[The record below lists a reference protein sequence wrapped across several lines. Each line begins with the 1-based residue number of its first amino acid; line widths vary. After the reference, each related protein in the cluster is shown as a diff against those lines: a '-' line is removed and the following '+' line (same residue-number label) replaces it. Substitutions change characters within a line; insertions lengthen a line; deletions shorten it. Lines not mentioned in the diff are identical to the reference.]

1 MSREE
6 GEGIVENWRR
16 LKQMRSES
24 CIFPTREY
32 NNIKRIIIFAFNKER
47 WPMQDELILFRKM
60 QEGDWCA
67 FNSFFESY
75 SERLYLYAL
84 GFVGNRAEAEDI
96 VQDTFIYLWVNRA
109 KITHSGSLYAYL
121 SRSVKNSCIDRKL
134 HAEVEQRYLREMMA
148 SGEESSEDSENLEEL
163 YKRLQVVMDS
173 LPPKCKE
180 IFILG
185 CVEGL
190 SYKDVAEQ
198 LGVSVNTVKTQV
210 KVAYKKIKSEFGDHN
225 KNFML
230 ILCNSFFKKEVG
242 K

>member
-1 MSREE
+1 
-6 GEGIVENWRR
+6 
-16 LKQMRSES
+16 
-24 CIFPTREY
+24 
-32 NNIKRIIIFAFNKER
+32 
-47 WPMQDELILFRKM
+47 M
-60 QEGDWCA
+60 QETKLKLL
-67 FNSFFESY
+67 
-75 SERLYLYAL
+75 ERIVDRRQDSLYRFAYFRTGSQAD
-84 GFVGNRAEAEDI
+84 AEDI

-163 YKRLQVVMDS
+163 YRRLQVVMDS

-230 ILCNSFFKKEVG
+230 ILCNSFFKKEAG

>member
-1 MSREE
+1 M
-6 GEGIVENWRR
+6 
-16 LKQMRSES
+16 
-24 CIFPTREY
+24 
-32 NNIKRIIIFAFNKER
+32 
-47 WPMQDELILFRKM
+47 WPMQNELTLFRKM
-60 QEGDWCA
+60 QEGDWYA
-67 FNSFFESY
+67 FNYFFESY

-109 KITHSGSLYAYL
+109 KITHTVSLYSYL
-121 SRSVKNSCIDRKL
+121 SQSVKHACIDWKL
-134 HAEVEQRYLREMMA
+134 HEEVERKYRQEIMT
-148 SGEESSEDSENLEEL
+148 SGEETEEKTDNFEEL
-163 YKRLQVVMDS
+163 YSRLQVVMDS

-190 SYKDVAEQ
+190 SYKEVAEQ

-210 KVAYKKIKSEFGDHN
+210 KVAYKKIKSEFGNTD

-230 ILCNSFFKKEVG
+230 ILCNSFFKR
-242 K
+242 

>member
-1 MSREE
+1 
-6 GEGIVENWRR
+6 
-16 LKQMRSES
+16 
-24 CIFPTREY
+24 
-32 NNIKRIIIFAFNKER
+32 
-47 WPMQDELILFRKM
+47 MQDELILFRKM

-96 VQDTFIYLWVNRA
+96 VQDTFIYLWVN
-109 KITHSGSLYAYL
+109 H
-121 SRSVKNSCIDRKL
+121 SCIDRKL

-163 YKRLQVVMDS
+163 YRRLQVVMDS

-230 ILCNSFFKKEVG
+230 ILCNSFFKKEAG

>member
-1 MSREE
+1 
-6 GEGIVENWRR
+6 
-16 LKQMRSES
+16 
-24 CIFPTREY
+24 
-32 NNIKRIIIFAFNKER
+32 
-47 WPMQDELILFRKM
+47 MQDELALFRKM
-60 QEGDWCA
+60 QEGDWNA

-109 KITHSGSLYAYL
+109 KISLSGSIYAYL

-134 HAEVEQRYLREMMA
+134 HAEVERRYQREMMV
-148 SGEESSEDSENLEEL
+148 SGEESSEDSENFEEL
-163 YKRLQVVMDS
+163 YERLQIVMDS

-210 KVAYKKIKSEFGDHN
+210 KVAYKKIKSEFGDRD
-225 KNFML
+225 KNFM
-230 ILCNSFFKKEVG
+230 
-242 K
+242 

>member
-1 MSREE
+1 M
-6 GEGIVENWRR
+6 
-16 LKQMRSES
+16 
-24 CIFPTREY
+24 
-32 NNIKRIIIFAFNKER
+32 
-47 WPMQDELILFRKM
+47 
-60 QEGDWCA
+60 
-67 FNSFFESY
+67 
-75 SERLYLYAL
+75 
-84 GFVGNRAEAEDI
+84 
-96 VQDTFIYLWVNRA
+96 
-109 KITHSGSLYAYL
+109 

-134 HAEVEQRYLREMMA
+134 HAEVEQRYLRELMA

-210 KVAYKKIKSEFGDHN
+210 KVAYKKIKSEFGGRSTCRSIERKGRSRDSVDWSRSAQSGGKGYCHRQG
-225 KNFML
+225 
-230 ILCNSFFKKEVG
+230 LCGAKRD
-242 K
+242 

>member
-1 MSREE
+1 M
-6 GEGIVENWRR
+6 W
-16 LKQMRSES
+16 
-24 CIFPTREY
+24 F
-32 NNIKRIIIFAFNKER
+32 
-47 WPMQDELILFRKM
+47 MQDELVLFRKM
-60 QEGDWCA
+60 QEGDWSA

-75 SERLYLYAL
+75 SEQLYLYAL
-84 GFVGNRAEAEDI
+84 GFVGDRAEAEDI

-109 KITHSGSLYAYL
+109 KISHSGSLYAYL

-134 HAEVEQRYLREMMA
+134 HAEVERRYQREMMA
-148 SGEESSEDSENLEEL
+148 SGEESSEDSENFEEL
-163 YKRLQVVMDS
+163 YERLQIDS

-185 CVEGL
+185 CIEGL

-210 KVAYKKIKSEFGDHN
+210 KVAYKKIKSEFGDRD

-230 ILCNSFFKKEVG
+230 ILCNSFFKEEAG
-242 K
+242 Q

>member
-32 NNIKRIIIFAFNKER
+32 NNIKRIIIFACNKER

-84 GFVGNRAEAEDI
+84 GFVGNR
-96 VQDTFIYLWVNRA
+96 
-109 KITHSGSLYAYL
+109 
-121 SRSVKNSCIDRKL
+121 
-134 HAEVEQRYLREMMA
+134 
-148 SGEESSEDSENLEEL
+148 
-163 YKRLQVVMDS
+163 
-173 LPPKCKE
+173 
-180 IFILG
+180 
-185 CVEGL
+185 
-190 SYKDVAEQ
+190 
-198 LGVSVNTVKTQV
+198 
-210 KVAYKKIKSEFGDHN
+210 
-225 KNFML
+225 
-230 ILCNSFFKKEVG
+230 
-242 K
+242 

>member
-1 MSREE
+1 
-6 GEGIVENWRR
+6 
-16 LKQMRSES
+16 
-24 CIFPTREY
+24 
-32 NNIKRIIIFAFNKER
+32 
-47 WPMQDELILFRKM
+47 M
-60 QEGDWCA
+60 QETKLKLL
-67 FNSFFESY
+67 
-75 SERLYLYAL
+75 ERIVDRRQDSLYRFAYIRTGSQAD
-84 GFVGNRAEAEDI
+84 AEDI

-230 ILCNSFFKKEVG
+230 ILCNSFFKKEAG

>member
-1 MSREE
+1 MCIQFFFRVLLGTVIPLRVRFCRES
-6 GEGIVENWRR
+6 GGGGRH
-16 LKQMRSES
+16 
-24 CIFPTREY
+24 
-32 NNIKRIIIFAFNKER
+32 
-47 WPMQDELILFRKM
+47 
-60 QEGDWCA
+60 
-67 FNSFFESY
+67 
-75 SERLYLYAL
+75 
-84 GFVGNRAEAEDI
+84 RAGH
-96 VQDTFIYLWVNRA
+96 VYLWVNRA

-230 ILCNSFFKKEVG
+230 ILCNSFFKKEAG

>member
-1 MSREE
+1 M
-6 GEGIVENWRR
+6 
-16 LKQMRSES
+16 
-24 CIFPTREY
+24 
-32 NNIKRIIIFAFNKER
+32 
-47 WPMQDELILFRKM
+47 WPMQNELTLFRKM
-60 QEGDWCA
+60 QEGDWYA
-67 FNSFFESY
+67 FNYFFESY

-109 KITHSGSLYAYL
+109 KIAHTGSLYSYL
-121 SRSVKNSCIDRKL
+121 SQSVKHACIDWKL
-134 HAEVEQRYLREMMA
+134 HEEVERKYRQEIMT
-148 SGEESSEDSENLEEL
+148 SGEETEEKTDNFEEL
-163 YKRLQVVMDS
+163 YSRLQVVMDS

-190 SYKDVAEQ
+190 SYKEVAEQ

-210 KVAYKKIKSEFGDHN
+210 KVAYKKIKSEFGNTD

-230 ILCNSFFKKEVG
+230 ILCNSFFKR
-242 K
+242 

>member
-1 MSREE
+1 
-6 GEGIVENWRR
+6 
-16 LKQMRSES
+16 
-24 CIFPTREY
+24 
-32 NNIKRIIIFAFNKER
+32 
-47 WPMQDELILFRKM
+47 MQDEITLFRKM
-60 QEGDWCA
+60 QEGDWSA

-84 GFVGNRAEAEDI
+84 GFVGNQAEAEDI

-109 KITHSGSLYAYL
+109 KISHMGSLYNYL
-121 SRSVKNSCIDRKL
+121 SRAVKNSCIDRKL
-134 HAEVEQRYLREMMA
+134 HKEVEQKYRREMMA
-148 SGEESSEDSENLEEL
+148 FGEEAGEDTENFEEL
-163 YKRLQVVMDS
+163 YERLQTVMES

-210 KVAYKKIKSEFGDHN
+210 KVAYKKIKSEFGDRN
-225 KNFML
+225 RNFML
-230 ILCNSFFKKEVG
+230 ILCNSFFTG
-242 K
+242 KVEE

>member
-32 NNIKRIIIFAFNKER
+32 NNIKRIIIFACNKER

-148 SGEESSEDSENLEEL
+148 SGEGMLSS
-163 YKRLQVVMDS
+163 
-173 LPPKCKE
+173 
-180 IFILG
+180 F
-185 CVEGL
+185 
-190 SYKDVAEQ
+190 
-198 LGVSVNTVKTQV
+198 
-210 KVAYKKIKSEFGDHN
+210 
-225 KNFML
+225 
-230 ILCNSFFKKEVG
+230 SFSGFTPL
-242 K
+242 

>member
-1 MSREE
+1 MCIQFFFRVLLGTVIPLRVRFCRES
-6 GEGIVENWRR
+6 GGGGRHRAGHVH
-16 LKQMRSES
+16 L
-24 CIFPTREY
+24 
-32 NNIKRIIIFAFNKER
+32 
-47 WPMQDELILFRKM
+47 
-60 QEGDWCA
+60 
-67 FNSFFESY
+67 
-75 SERLYLYAL
+75 
-84 GFVGNRAEAEDI
+84 FVGESGED
-96 VQDTFIYLWVNRA
+96 
-109 KITHSGSLYAYL
+109 YL

-230 ILCNSFFKKEVG
+230 ILCNSFFKKEAG